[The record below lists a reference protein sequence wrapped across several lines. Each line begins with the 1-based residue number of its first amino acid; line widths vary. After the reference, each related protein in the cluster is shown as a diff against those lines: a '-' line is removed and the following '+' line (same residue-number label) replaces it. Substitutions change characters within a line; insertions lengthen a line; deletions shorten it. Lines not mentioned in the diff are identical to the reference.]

1 MMEKNMVTLIETAIR
16 REVEAYD
23 FYMELLDKLSDKAIK
38 DTILF
43 IADEEKK
50 HRAFLESYREGR
62 YDLNAFRMTEVTY
75 YKIAEH
81 ENEPDINADM
91 PKEHVFLLAA
101 HRELRSYN
109 FYRELAGAHPEG
121 EAKGMLLRMANEEL
135 KHKEKMEYLYANT
148 AFPQTSGG

>member
-1 MMEKNMVTLIETAIR
+1 MMEKNLATLIDVAIG
-16 REVEAYD
+16 REEAAYD
-23 FYMELLDKLSDKAIK
+23 FYMNIYDQVADTSVK
-38 DTILF
+38 DTVEF
-43 IADEEKK
+43 IAGEEKK
-50 HRAFLESYREGR
+50 HRAFLENYRAGH

-81 ENEPDINADM
+81 ENEPDVTADM
-91 PKEHVFLLAA
+91 PREHVFLLAA

-109 FYRELAGAHPEG
+109 FYKELSEAHPEG
-121 EAKGMLLRMANEEL
+121 EVREILLKMANEEL

>member
-1 MMEKNMVTLIETAIR
+1 MTDNNLMTLIGMAIR
-16 REVEAYD
+16 RETEAYD
-23 FYMELLDKLSDKAIK
+23 FYMELLEKLSDTAIK

-43 IADEEKK
+43 IAGEEKK

-62 YDLNAFRMTEVTY
+62 YDLNAFRMTDVTY

-81 ENEPDINADM
+81 EKEPDVDEDM
-91 PKEHVFLLAA
+91 PREHVFLLAA

-109 FYRELAGAHPEG
+109 FYRELAEAHPEG
-121 EAKGMLLRMANEEL
+121 EAKGILLKMANEEL
-135 KHKEKMEYLYANT
+135 KHKEKMEYLYANA